1 MLSFIRKIWR
11 PLLALALLFAFAGIL
26 PAQVKE
32 LPVYNEWQGR
42 NSTYN
47 AEKPF
52 FLIRDIHDLLRFW
65 EKSGSDEP
73 APMIDFS
80 KYMLLVW
87 CPGASLF
94 DHVPVRIE
102 RLLYKEGNYFVLMDF
117 QRKDT
122 GGYWR
127 RPFMATMLPLVT
139 EGDFFIMRKVV
150 RGAHDIDWKPVYTI
164 WDMSGERKRDFEI
177 ASLGKE
183 PAKAEFIAHAPEP
196 AGKKPETMVAAVP
209 QKTEPENPFAET
221 TTTSAAAATSAAP
234 GDSSVSR
241 VPATVSAASPATQP
255 ARPAQSTQTGTDAIF
270 PEDDNPF
277 ATPAAAATTGPK
289 PVTTTPATS
298 KIDEDPLFGTEFDIT
313 F

>member
-1 MLSFIRKIWR
+1 MLRILGKIWR
-11 PLLALALLFAFAGIL
+11 PVLASALLLSCAVSL

-32 LPVYNEWQGR
+32 MPVYNEWQGR
-42 NSTYN
+42 NSTWN

-73 APMIDFS
+73 APMIDFA

-164 WDMSGERKRDFEI
+164 WDMSGERKRPFEI
-177 ASLGKE
+177 ASLDKE
-183 PAKAEFIAHAPEP
+183 PAKVEFIAHAPEP
-196 AGKKPETMVAAVP
+196 AGKKPETMVAAAP

-221 TTTSAAAATSAAP
+221 PTAAKTPAAQATADSSPATSATAAT
-234 GDSSVSR
+234 
-241 VPATVSAASPATQP
+241 PAAQP
-255 ARPAQSTQTGTDAIF
+255 AQPAQTGTEAMFPDA
-270 PEDDNPF
+270 ENPF
-277 ATPAAAATTGPK
+277 ATPAAASTTGAK
-289 PVTTTPATS
+289 PVTTTTVPATP

>member
-1 MLSFIRKIWR
+1 MLRIIRKIRR
-11 PLLALALLFAFAGIL
+11 PLLAFALLFAGTGSL

-32 LPVYNEWQGR
+32 MPVYNEWQGR

-94 DHVPVRIE
+94 DYVPVRIE

-177 ASLGKE
+177 ASLDKE
-183 PAKAEFIAHAPEP
+183 PAKPEFIAHAPET
-196 AGKKPETMVAAVP
+196 ADKKPETMVAAVP

-221 TTTSAAAATSAAP
+221 STPSAAATTATS
-234 GDSSVSR
+234 GDS
-241 VPATVSAASPATQP
+241 PASQAPAAVATTPAAQP
-255 ARPAQSTQTGTDAIF
+255 AQPAKPAQANANVIF

-277 ATPAAAATTGPK
+277 ATPPAAAATTGSTPAA
-289 PVTTTPATS
+289 TAPATS
-298 KIDEDPLFGTEFDIT
+298 KVDEDPLFGTEFDIT

>member
-1 MLSFIRKIWR
+1 MLSSIRKMWR
-11 PLLALALLFAFAGIL
+11 PFLALALLLACTGSL

-52 FLIRDIHDLLRFW
+52 FLIRDIHDLLQFW

-139 EGDFFIMRKVV
+139 GGDFFIMRKVV

-177 ASLGKE
+177 ASLDKE

-221 TTTSAAAATSAAP
+221 
-234 GDSSVSR
+234 
-241 VPATVSAASPATQP
+241 PAKSSAASGDVSAGKAPAAAPATPAVRPTQP
-255 ARPAQSTQTGTDAIF
+255 AQTNANAIF

-277 ATPAAAATTGPK
+277 ATPSAAATTTESK
-289 PVTTTPATS
+289 PVTAAPAAS

>member
-1 MLSFIRKIWR
+1 MWR
-11 PLLALALLFAFAGIL
+11 PLLAFALLLACAGSL

-47 AEKPF
+47 AERPF

-73 APMIDFS
+73 APMIDFE

-122 GGYWR
+122 GG
-127 RPFMATMLPLVT
+127 
-139 EGDFFIMRKVV
+139 
-150 RGAHDIDWKPVYTI
+150 
-164 WDMSGERKRDFEI
+164 
-177 ASLGKE
+177 
-183 PAKAEFIAHAPEP
+183 
-196 AGKKPETMVAAVP
+196 
-209 QKTEPENPFAET
+209 
-221 TTTSAAAATSAAP
+221 
-234 GDSSVSR
+234 
-241 VPATVSAASPATQP
+241 
-255 ARPAQSTQTGTDAIF
+255 
-270 PEDDNPF
+270 
-277 ATPAAAATTGPK
+277 
-289 PVTTTPATS
+289 
-298 KIDEDPLFGTEFDIT
+298 
-313 F
+313 

>member
-1 MLSFIRKIWR
+1 MLRIIRKIRR
-11 PLLALALLFAFAGIL
+11 PVLAFALLFAGACSL

-32 LPVYNEWQGR
+32 MPVYNEWQGR

-52 FLIRDIHDLLRFW
+52 FLIRDIHDLLLFW

-73 APMIDFS
+73 APMIDFA

-150 RGAHDIDWKPVYTI
+150 RGAHEIDWKPVYTI
-164 WDMSGERKRDFEI
+164 WDMSGERKRGFEI
-177 ASLGKE
+177 ASLDKE
-183 PAKAEFIAHAPEP
+183 PAKPEFIAHAPET
-196 AGKKPETMVAAVP
+196 AEKKPETMVATVP
-209 QKTEPENPFAET
+209 QKSEPENPFAET
-221 TTTSAAAATSAAP
+221 PSTSVAAATPPASENTPASQAPAAVATTPAAQPAAP
-234 GDSSVSR
+234 
-241 VPATVSAASPATQP
+241 
-255 ARPAQSTQTGTDAIF
+255 AQANANAIF

-277 ATPAAAATTGPK
+277 ATPPAAATTGS
-289 PVTTTPATS
+289 TPAAAPATP
-298 KIDEDPLFGTEFDIT
+298 KVDEDPLFGTEFDIT

>member
-1 MLSFIRKIWR
+1 MTSAIRKMWR
-11 PLLALALLFAFAGIL
+11 PLLAFALLLACAGSL

-47 AEKPF
+47 AERPF

-73 APMIDFS
+73 APMIDFE

-164 WDMSGERKRDFEI
+164 WDMIGERKRPFEI
-177 ASLGKE
+177 ASLDKA

-196 AGKKPETMVAAVP
+196 AGKKTETMVAAVP

-221 TTTSAAAATSAAP
+221 PATSVAATAASS
-234 GDSSVSR
+234 GNSSVSTT
-241 VPATVSAASPATQP
+241 PATVPAAAPAAQP
-255 ARPAQSTQTGTDAIF
+255 AKPAQTGTNAIF

-277 ATPAAAATTGPK
+277 ATPAAAATTGSK
-289 PVTTTPATS
+289 PVTTAPSTP

>member
-1 MLSFIRKIWR
+1 MMSASRKIWQ
-11 PLLALALLFAFAGIL
+11 PFLAFALLFACAGSL
-26 PAQVKE
+26 SAQVRE
-32 LPVYNEWQGR
+32 MPVYNEWQGR

-102 RLLYKEGNYFVLMDF
+102 RLLSKEGNYFVLMDF

-164 WDMSGERKRDFEI
+164 WDMSGERKRGFEI
-177 ASLGKE
+177 ASLDKE
-183 PAKAEFIAHAPEP
+183 PAKAEFIVHAPET
-196 AGKKPETMVAAVP
+196 ADKKPETMVAAVP

-221 TTTSAAAATSAAP
+221 PTTSAAAATP
-234 GDSSVSR
+234 
-241 VPATVSAASPATQP
+241 AASGESPASDAPAAVAAATPAVPPAQP
-255 ARPAQSTQTGTDAIF
+255 AQTGTNAIF

-277 ATPAAAATTGPK
+277 ATPPAAAATTEAK
-289 PVTTTPATS
+289 PVTAAPATP

>member
-1 MLSFIRKIWR
+1 MLRIIRKIRR
-11 PLLALALLFAFAGIL
+11 PVLAFALLFVCAGGL
-26 PAQVKE
+26 PAQIKE
-32 LPVYNEWQGR
+32 MPVYNEWQGR

-47 AEKPF
+47 AERPF

-73 APMIDFS
+73 APMIDFE

-94 DHVPVRIE
+94 DYVPVRIE
-102 RLLYKEGNYFVLMDF
+102 RLLYKEGNYLVLMDF

-139 EGDFFIMRKVV
+139 EGDFFIMRKVM
-150 RGAHDIDWKPVYTI
+150 RGAHEIDWKPVYTI
-164 WDMSGERKRDFEI
+164 WDMSGERKRGFEI
-177 ASLGKE
+177 ASLDKE
-183 PAKAEFIAHAPEP
+183 PTKPEFIAHAPET
-196 AGKKPETMVAAVP
+196 AKKKPETMVTAVP
-209 QKTEPENPFAET
+209 QKTEPENPFAANPAAPT
-221 TTTSAAAATSAAP
+221 TAGSPAATPAPAAAPAAK
-234 GDSSVSR
+234 
-241 VPATVSAASPATQP
+241 
-255 ARPAQSTQTGTDAIF
+255 PAQTGAGAIF

-277 ATPAAAATTGPK
+277 ATPAAAAATTGSK
-289 PVTTTPATS
+289 PVANAPATP
-298 KIDEDPLFGTEFDIT
+298 KVDEDPLFGTEFDIT